1 MTVAEIFPLALRREG
16 DGLRIEW
23 NDGVVTFVR
32 WQTLRENC
40 PCASCVEERQR
51 PPNPLRVLSPQ
62 EVAAGAPQPQGM
74 TPVGRYAYQ
83 IVWNDGH
90 ATGIYTLERLRHLG
104 QIVSSSTPQA
114 ATPPEPE

>member
-1 MTVAEIFPLALRREG
+1 MVAELWPVALRNEG

-23 NDGVVTFVR
+23 NDGVATFVR

-40 PCASCVEERQR
+40 PCASCIEERQR
-51 PPNPLRVLSPQ
+51 PPDPFRVLSPQ
-62 EVAAGAPQPQGM
+62 EVAAGTPRPRSM

-90 ATGIYTLERLRHLG
+90 ATGIYTLERLRQLS
-104 QIVSSSTPQA
+104 QPLSMSSKSDAVS
-114 ATPPEPE
+114 PPESP

>member
-1 MTVAEIFPLALRREG
+1 MTEVVPVSLRREG

-23 NDGVVTFVR
+23 NDGVITFVR
-32 WQTLRENC
+32 WQTLREHC
-40 PCASCVEERQR
+40 PCAACQEQRQR

-62 EVAAGAPQPQGM
+62 EVTTGPLQPRAM

-90 ATGIYTLERLRHLG
+90 ATGIYTLERLRQLS
-104 QIVSSSTPQA
+104 QILDSSLSA
-114 ATPPEPE
+114 AVPPESS